1 MNSTE
6 IRNADKATLKAI
18 IAGLV
23 RGNSDRTSMGIA
35 YAELEHRGI
44 IKPRF

>member
-1 MNSTE
+1 MTSTQ

-23 RGNSDRTSMGIA
+23 RGNTDRTSMGIA
-35 YAELEHRGI
+35 YAELESRGI
-44 IKPRF
+44 IKARF

>member
-1 MNSTE
+1 MTSLE
-6 IRNADKATLKAI
+6 IRTADKVTLKAI

-35 YAELEHRGI
+35 YAELESRGI
-44 IKPRF
+44 IKARF

>member
-6 IRNADKATLKAI
+6 IRAANVATLKAI

-23 RGNSDRTSMGIA
+23 RGNSDNTSKQIA
-35 YAELEHRGI
+35 YGELEDRGI
-44 IKPRF
+44 IRRRF